1 MNKKLKKIIT
11 TTFLAAMCITAVGC
25 SSKSNT
31 ASNSASSNSEAV
43 AGYPVEVTTYNYAGD
58 EVKTTYDKAPE
69 KVLAV
74 YQGSIETMLELGLED
89 RLVAAAGLDNE
100 LDEKY
105 KKAFEKVEY
114 LTEFTPSKETV
125 TALNP
130 DMILSWGSIFAE
142 DKLGDVN
149 TWIDKGCNTYIN
161 TNTRRK
167 EGEKRTIQNE
177 MTDILNLGKIF
188 NVEDKAQEIVNN
200 MQSKI
205 DEALKAAKGQDK
217 QNVLMLEFLGDEIT
231 NYGEN
236 SLGGDMITSLGA
248 NLVAKDQSKLGKED
262 IVSLNPDVIYVVYMP
277 YSGDDPEQVKQ
288 DALNKLLEDKAFS
301 SLDAVKNKRI
311 VPIMLGDMYASGVR
325 TINGIETI
333 SQGLYPDL
341 NK

>member
-1 MNKKLKKIIT
+1 MNKRLKKLIT
-11 TTFLAAMCITAVGC
+11 ATLVTAMCITAVGC

-130 DMILSWGSIFAE
+130 YEPKTAPEAAPPKIPPPKRPPDCKIAISLWSIGVFHIVYISMPAENRIIPRPPCFIIFPATVTFGLVFDGFDFLSTNPFNFLWFKINSVIALPKIVCFFLNSSLMESRTLLASSLEKPLNSNFCTILS
-142 DKLGDVN
+142 
-149 TWIDKGCNTYIN
+149 
-161 TNTRRK
+161 
-167 EGEKRTIQNE
+167 
-177 MTDILNLGKIF
+177 
-188 NVEDKAQEIVNN
+188 
-200 MQSKI
+200 
-205 DEALKAAKGQDK
+205 
-217 QNVLMLEFLGDEIT
+217 
-231 NYGEN
+231 
-236 SLGGDMITSLGA
+236 
-248 NLVAKDQSKLGKED
+248 
-262 IVSLNPDVIYVVYMP
+262 
-277 YSGDDPEQVKQ
+277 
-288 DALNKLLEDKAFS
+288 
-301 SLDAVKNKRI
+301 
-311 VPIMLGDMYASGVR
+311 
-325 TINGIETI
+325 
-333 SQGLYPDL
+333 
-341 NK
+341 

>member
-1 MNKKLKKIIT
+1 
-11 TTFLAAMCITAVGC
+11 MCIVMIGC
-25 SSKSNT
+25 NSKSN
-31 ASNSASSNSEAV
+31 SNSATTSLNKEAV
-43 AGYPVEVTTYNYAGD
+43 EGYPVEITTYNYSGD
-58 EVKTTYDKAPE
+58 EVKTTYEKAPE

-100 LDEKY
+100 LDDKY
-105 KKAFEKVEY
+105 KKAFKNVEY

-188 NVEDKAQEIVNN
+188 NVEDKSQKIVDN

-205 DEALKAAKGQDK
+205 DKALKAAEGQEK
-217 QNVLMLEFLGDEIT
+217 QNVLMVEFLGDEIS
-231 NYGEN
+231 NYGAN
-236 SLGGDMITSLGA
+236 SLGGDMITSLGG

>member
-1 MNKKLKKIIT
+1 MNKRLKKLT
-11 TTFLAAMCITAVGC
+11 TSTLVTAMCITSVGC

-188 NVEDKAQEIVNN
+188 N
-200 MQSKI
+200 
-205 DEALKAAKGQDK
+205 
-217 QNVLMLEFLGDEIT
+217 
-231 NYGEN
+231 
-236 SLGGDMITSLGA
+236 
-248 NLVAKDQSKLGKED
+248 
-262 IVSLNPDVIYVVYMP
+262 
-277 YSGDDPEQVKQ
+277 
-288 DALNKLLEDKAFS
+288 
-301 SLDAVKNKRI
+301 
-311 VPIMLGDMYASGVR
+311 
-325 TINGIETI
+325 
-333 SQGLYPDL
+333 
-341 NK
+341 